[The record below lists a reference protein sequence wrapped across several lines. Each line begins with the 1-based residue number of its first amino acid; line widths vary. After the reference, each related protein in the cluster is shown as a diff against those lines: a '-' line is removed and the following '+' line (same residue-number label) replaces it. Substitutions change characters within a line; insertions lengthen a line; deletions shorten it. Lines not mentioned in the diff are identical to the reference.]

1 MVELASSDIVNY
13 RADAV
18 TTLKRYVYELHVLI
32 RSSRKFLRMFVLIVD
47 SIYSTIDTFN
57 REKYWMFNSGKRIY
71 MIIV

>member
-1 MVELASSDIVNY
+1 MLELASSDIVNY

-57 REKYWMFNSGKRIY
+57 REKYWMFNSGRKIY
-71 MIIV
+71 IHV